1 MAVLVASSQNL
12 LTLVLLG
19 VFTLVGIVVG
29 EYARIKSRGKLM
41 RKLKY
46 ALWAA
51 TLATVWWIVALVS
64 AVVGGKG
71 IARPPLS
78 GASSEASEAAARAL
92 LGQTTP
98 DPYAFGGPEWR
109 GDGCKGR
116 PVNLGLYSGAGE
128 IDV

>member
-1 MAVLVASSQNL
+1 MIWTWPLAGMAVLVASSQNL

-71 IARPPLS
+71 IARVD
-78 GASSEASEAAARAL
+78 SEA
-92 LGQTTP
+92 G
-98 DPYAFGGPEWR
+98 
-109 GDGCKGR
+109 
-116 PVNLGLYSGAGE
+116 V
-128 IDV
+128 IDA